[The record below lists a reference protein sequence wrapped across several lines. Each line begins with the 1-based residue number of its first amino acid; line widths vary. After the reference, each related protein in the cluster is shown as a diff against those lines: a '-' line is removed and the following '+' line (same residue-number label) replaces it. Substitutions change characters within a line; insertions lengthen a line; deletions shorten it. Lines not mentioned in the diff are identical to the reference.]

1 MRNGIISAGNWVIDK
16 VKILDVLPE
25 RGMLGSIL
33 TETTGTG
40 GAPYNVLI
48 DLAQMKAKFPLY
60 GAGII
65 GADENGDFILR
76 DLKEHSINSKYIR
89 QTKDAP
95 TSYTD
100 VMTEKATGARTFFHC
115 RGANA
120 LLDIEDFEKIDV
132 PARIFHLGY
141 LLLLDKLDVPDEEYG
156 VKSARVLSLLQNK
169 GYKTSVDVVSES
181 GDRFQKLVTPALK
194 YIDYLIINE
203 IEAER
208 ITSNKIRTENSIDAY
223 NLKTAALML
232 MEKGVRER
240 VVIHFPEG
248 GYSFDNKS
256 NEVFVPS
263 FLVDSSEIK
272 GTVGAGDAFCAGM
285 LYALH
290 EEIDIAD
297 ALKLASANARFNL
310 LHPTSTGGAVPV
322 DEVLDYMNKAK
333 LRPSII

>member
-248 GYSFDNKS
+248 GYSLDNKS